1 MAAILPGCEPMRLPV
16 LLPLC
21 GLAAFGIAALAACD
35 APSPPETVGAAV
47 VAPPPVE
54 NPLPDAV
61 AATVARL
68 REIAATGSY
77 RDLARMAAETPGFR
91 SNAGG
96 MSHQDYWYLKL
107 RTGDW
112 PMAQVERLLSYRYA
126 LTETPRGKVYVWPW
140 LATLSGEEITPSA
153 GREIDRMLGEGQA
166 DALRQGDIWPGYVLG
181 IAEDGT
187 WLYFVS
193 GSG

>member
-1 MAAILPGCEPMRLPV
+1 MRV
-16 LLPLC
+16 LALSQLL
-21 GLAAFGIAALAACD
+21 GLAAIPFAALGACD
-35 APSPPETVGAAV
+35 APLAHQPVGAAV
-47 VAPPPVE
+47 VPSPVVE

-68 REIAATGSY
+68 REVAATGSY
-77 RDLARMAAETPGFR
+77 RDLARLASETPDFR
-91 SNAGG
+91 SNAAG
-96 MSHQDYWYLKL
+96 MTHQDYWYLKL

-140 LATLSGEEITPSA
+140 LATLKGEEITPVA

-166 DALRQGDIWPGYVLG
+166 DALRQGDVWPGYVLG
-181 IAEDGT
+181 IAEDGA

>member
-1 MAAILPGCEPMRLPV
+1 MRLFV
-16 LLPLC
+16 RSQLL
-21 GLAAFGIAALAACD
+21 GLAASAIAVLGACD
-35 APSPPETVGAAV
+35 APSAPQTVGAAV
-47 VAPPPVE
+47 VPSPQVE

-61 AATVARL
+61 DATVARL
-68 REIAATGSY
+68 REVAATGSY
-77 RDLARMAAETPGFR
+77 RDLARMASETPGFR

-96 MSHQDYWYLKL
+96 MTHQDYWYLKL

-126 LTETPRGKVYVWPW
+126 LTETAQGKVYVWPW
-140 LATLSGEEITPSA
+140 LATLSGEEITPAA
-153 GREIDRMLGEGQA
+153 GRDIDRMLGEGQA
-166 DALRQGDIWPGYVLG
+166 DALRAGEIWPGYVLG

>member
-1 MAAILPGCEPMRLPV
+1 MRLFFV
-16 LLPLC
+16 AQLV
-21 GLAAFGIAALAACD
+21 GLAASALAVLGACD
-35 APSPPETVGAAV
+35 APSAPQAIGAAV
-47 VAPPPVE
+47 VPSPHVE

-68 REIAATGSY
+68 REVAATGSY
-77 RDLARMAAETPGFR
+77 RDLARMASETPDFR

-112 PMAQVERLLSYRYA
+112 PMAQVERLLSYRHA
-126 LTETPRGKVYVWPW
+126 VTETPRGKVYVWPW
-140 LATLSGEEITPSA
+140 LATLSGEEITPVA

-166 DALRQGDIWPGYVLG
+166 EALRAGEIWPGYVLG

>member
-1 MAAILPGCEPMRLPV
+1 MRLSV
-16 LLPLC
+16 LSPLF
-21 GLAAFGIAALAACD
+21 GLAAISIAALAACD
-35 APSPPETVGAAV
+35 APLPPQTVGAAV
-47 VAPPPVE
+47 VAPPPAE

-68 REIAATGSY
+68 REVAATGSY
-77 RDLARMAAETPGFR
+77 RDLARMASETPGFR

-140 LATLSGEEITPSA
+140 LATLSGEEITPAA

>member
-1 MAAILPGCEPMRLPV
+1 MAAILAVLEPMRLIV
-16 LLPLC
+16 LSLVT
-21 GLAAFGIAALAACD
+21 ALGACD
-35 APSPPETVGAAV
+35 APSPAQPVGAAV
-47 VAPPPVE
+47 VAAPRIE
-54 NPLPDAV
+54 EPLPEAV

-68 REIAATGSY
+68 REVAATGSY
-77 RDLARMAAETPGFR
+77 RDLARMAAETPDFR

-112 PMAQVERLLSYRYA
+112 PMAQVERVLSHRHA
-126 LTETPRGKVYVWPW
+126 VNETARGKVYVWPW
-140 LATLSGEEITPSA
+140 LATLSGEGITPAA
-153 GREIDRMLGEGQA
+153 GREIDQMFGEGQA
-166 DALRQGDIWPGYVLG
+166 DALRRGEIWPGYVLG

>member
-1 MAAILPGCEPMRLPV
+1 MRLS
-16 LLPLC
+16 LLSPL
-21 GLAAFGIAALAACD
+21 FGIAALAACD
-35 APSPPETVGAAV
+35 APSPPQAVGAAV
-47 VAPPPVE
+47 VPSPQVE
-54 NPLPDAV
+54 HPLPDAV

-68 REIAATGSY
+68 REVAANGSY
-77 RDLARMAAETPGFR
+77 RDLARMASETPGFR